1 MMKWLERFS
10 MRPASLL
17 FVVLIVAAC
26 SNSPTAPTNQA
37 AVYGRLAGVVT
48 IGPNCPVEREGQPC
62 PTPPSAY
69 TLRKV
74 LVYDEQH
81 AQLLHTVDIDT
92 QGLYSINLAP
102 GKYLVDLQRLGLDRS
117 ADVPK
122 VVEIHANSVTSLN
135 IAIDTGLR

>member
-1 MMKWLERFS
+1 MKWPERFS
-10 MRPASLL
+10 MRRTSLL
-17 FVVLIVAAC
+17 VVLFAAAAC
-26 SNSPTAPTNQA
+26 SSPTAPKDQPQ
-37 AVYGRLAGVVT
+37 VFGRLAGVVT
-48 IGPNCPVEREGQPC
+48 IGPNCPVQREGQPC

-81 AQLLHTVDIDT
+81 AKLLHTVDIDT
-92 QGLYSINLAP
+92 QGLYAINLAP
-102 GKYLVDLQRLGLDRS
+102 AKYAVDLQGVGIDRS